1 MTTRKTA
8 RKPSFGSDSVF
19 VESPTIVSTD
29 QVETH
34 VRTPTI
40 NGNVG
45 TSDEKNEFAAKAE
58 AKAEA
63 KVGEGRKAKDL
74 NYLIISGG
82 TGANS
87 IASAFGNSPAF
98 VLPVSDDGG
107 SSSEILRCFGGPSIG
122 DIRSRLIRLIP
133 LVTDPSTKDELERLA
148 IYNLLAYRF
157 PSTSPEKEVRELWHE
172 IVEGRSEL
180 WDGIGEDKKECIRA
194 FLVHFQTLC
203 LKRAHKRFSFRNF
216 SLGNGFLTGARDLFG
231 SLPSAIFLFKSI
243 AGVNHG
249 VQVIPVINTNQTV
262 TIAAQLLDSTV
273 LVGQC
278 NISHPTSPV
287 TLHPSLPTPNS
298 NSPSGHNT
306 PTPTPLSSHTNA
318 QPKTSVPAN
327 IRNHFRRD
335 SRTFDTP
342 DTAFTSPR
350 TLHVEAFG
358 QINEG
363 EEGWSNSAE
372 PGARADES
380 GSNIGYRKGEEEK
393 PLESRIERVFY
404 INLYGQE
411 IYPEPNSDF
420 LDSLH
425 QRDILVYSCGSLW
438 TSIVPCLALRGL
450 ASHIAGSQN
459 LKAKVL
465 LLNSSNDRETPDYT
479 ASEYL
484 TTIFAMLKHYNRPGK
499 RSDPG
504 TMYNDLGRN
513 GTEERLKMSTI
524 ISHVICLEGSK
535 MVIDEYVIK
544 ASGIKVIHVPL
555 DIHQPEDGSES
566 ASASAP
572 LFTPES
578 VEWAMERVL
587 QDL

>member
-1 MTTRKTA
+1 MTHPQSQITTNHATRKS
-8 RKPSFGSDSVF
+8 SFGSVF
-19 VESPTIVSTD
+19 VESPTIVSAD
-29 QVETH
+29 QIRLH
-34 VRTPTI
+34 DPTTEI
-40 NGNVG
+40 LSNGDLKG
-45 TSDEKNEFAAKAE
+45 KS
-58 AKAEA
+58 
-63 KVGEGRKAKDL
+63 KAKDL
-74 NYLIISGG
+74 SYLIISGG

-133 LVTDPSTKDELERLA
+133 LVDNPTSKDDIERLA

-157 PSTSPEKEVRELWHE
+157 PSSSSEKVVRELWHE
-172 IVEGRSEL
+172 IVEGRSDL

-243 AGVNHG
+243 AGVNSG

-262 TIAAQLLDSTV
+262 TIAAQLLNSTV

-278 NISHPTSPV
+278 NISHPTTPITQGSSTSTMSTSNVPSAAITPIPAKANIPV
-287 TLHPSLPTPNS
+287 
-298 NSPSGHNT
+298 
-306 PTPTPLSSHTNA
+306 
-318 QPKTSVPAN
+318 N

-342 DTAFTSPR
+342 ETAFTSPR
-350 TLHVEAFG
+350 NTYIETFG

-363 EEGWSNSAE
+363 SEGWSKSN
-372 PGARADES
+372 PINNNNES
-380 GSNIGYRKGEEEK
+380 GGNLGYRKGEEET
-393 PLESRIERVFY
+393 PLESKIERVFY

-411 IYPEPNSDF
+411 IYPEPNSEF
-420 LDSLH
+420 IESLN

-438 TSIVPCLALRGL
+438 TSIIPCLSLRNL
-450 ASHIAGSQN
+450 SNHISSSKS

-465 LLNSSNDRETPDYT
+465 LLNSSNDRETPNYN

-484 TTIFAMLKHYNRPGK
+484 ITIFKMLNHFNQSQLINLNQQYNQSNFNNNEIK
-499 RSDPG
+499 IS
-504 TMYNDLGRN
+504 NL
-513 GTEERLKMSTI
+513 
-524 ISHVICLEGSK
+524 ISHIVYLEGSK
-535 MVIDEYVIK
+535 IQIDKEII
-544 ASGIKVIHVPL
+544 SNFGIKLIQVSRDVHKFNFDQGQI
-555 DIHQPEDGSES
+555 
-566 ASASAP
+566 P

-578 VEWAMERVL
+578 VEWAMEKVL
-587 QDL
+587 EDP

>member
-1 MTTRKTA
+1 MSFLQGRKN
-8 RKPSFGSDSVF
+8 SFGSVF
-19 VESPTIVSTD
+19 VESPIIESSENKHTD
-29 QVETH
+29 HLPV
-34 VRTPTI
+34 PI
-40 NGNVG
+40 P
-45 TSDEKNEFAAKAE
+45 AAVADGKGKGKATE
-58 AKAEA
+58 
-63 KVGEGRKAKDL
+63 L
-74 NYLIISGG
+74 SYLIISGG

-87 IASAFGNSPAF
+87 IASAFGNSPSF

-133 LVTDPSTKDELERLA
+133 LTPNPTAKDDVERLA

-157 PSTSPEKEVRELWHE
+157 PSDAPEKDVRELWHE

-262 TIAAQLLDSTV
+262 TIAAQLANSTV

-287 TLHPSLPTPNS
+287 PPVSTSSPGAIAPTPS
-298 NSPSGHNT
+298 SSSSTKPILSG
-306 PTPTPLSSHTNA
+306 PLRH
-318 QPKTSVPAN
+318 
-327 IRNHFRRD
+327 HFRRD

-342 DTAFTSPR
+342 DTSLPTSRR
-350 TLHVEAFG
+350 TSFDFPQHQIQG
-358 QINEG
+358 QIKEG
-363 EEGWSNSAE
+363 EVGWSDQKAVGGNL
-372 PGARADES
+372 
-380 GSNIGYRKGEEEK
+380 GYRKGEEEA
-393 PLESRIERVFY
+393 PLEARIERVFY

-411 IYPEPNSDF
+411 IYPEPNLDF
-420 LDSLH
+420 IDSLN

-438 TSIVPCLALRGL
+438 TSIIPCLALKGL
-450 ASHIAGSQN
+450 ASVIAGSKS

-465 LLNSSNDRETPDYT
+465 LLNSSNDRETPEYT
-479 ASEYL
+479 ASQYL
-484 TTIFAMLKHYNRPGK
+484 
-499 RSDPG
+499 
-504 TMYNDLGRN
+504 
-513 GTEERLKMSTI
+513 STI
-524 ISHVICLEGSK
+524 LDMLRHYDKPKRNKAIQGVPASSDSSWNVKPSDLISHVIHLEGGK
-535 MVIDEYVIK
+535 VGIDMNVIETLGVELIR
-544 ASGIKVIHVPL
+544 VPS
-555 DIHQPEDGSES
+555 DVHGYKHDQI
-566 ASASAP
+566 P
-572 LFTPES
+572 LFSPET
-578 VEWAMERVL
+578 VEWAMEKVL
-587 QDL
+587 EN

>member
-1 MTTRKTA
+1 MANPIPTPSPGPFITRQNSA
-8 RKPSFGSDSVF
+8 GSVF
-19 VESPTIVSTD
+19 VDSPIITSPPSRFDNLPNINVSPNPD
-29 QVETH
+29 PDPDPVSNSNSNSQPKH
-34 VRTPTI
+34 
-40 NGNVG
+40 
-45 TSDEKNEFAAKAE
+45 TSNKS
-58 AKAEA
+58 
-63 KVGEGRKAKDL
+63 
-74 NYLIISGG
+74 YLIISGG

-87 IASAFGNSPAF
+87 IASAFGHSPSF

-133 LVTDPSTKDELERLA
+133 LVTNPDQTNKEENERLA

-157 PSTSPEKEVRELWHE
+157 PSEATEKSVRELWHE
-172 IVEGRSEL
+172 IVEGRSDL

-262 TIAAQLLDSTV
+262 TIAAQLANSKT

-278 NISHPTSPV
+278 TISHPTIPL
-287 TLHPSLPTPNS
+287 TPLPT
-298 NSPSGHNT
+298 SP
-306 PTPTPLSSHTNA
+306 PTAHSHKSASPLPVKLRH
-318 QPKTSVPAN
+318 
-327 IRNHFRRD
+327 HFRRD

-342 DTAFTSPR
+342 DASLPTSR
-350 TLHVEAFG
+350 RASFDSIG

-363 EEGWSNSAE
+363 EEGWSNSNSN
-372 PGARADES
+372 S
-380 GSNIGYRKGEEEK
+380 GGGGGGGGGGNLSYRKGEEES
-393 PLESRIERVFY
+393 PLEARIERVFY

-411 IYPEPNSDF
+411 IYPEPNPEFTESIN
-420 LDSLH
+420 
-425 QRDILVYSCGSLW
+425 QRDLLVYSCGSLW
-438 TSIVPCLALRGL
+438 TSIIPCLALKGL
-450 ASHIAGSQN
+450 ASSIACSQT

-479 ASEYL
+479 ASEYVF
-484 TTIFAMLKHYNRPGK
+484 TILSMLKHYDQPK
-499 RSDPG
+499 RTTKNKDNNHNHNQNQNQLIHHPPVPIWKSSD
-504 TMYNDLGRN
+504 L
-513 GTEERLKMSTI
+513 
-524 ISHVICLEGSK
+524 ISHVVYLRNGK
-535 MVIDEYVIK
+535 VDIDRDIII
-544 ASGIKVIHVPL
+544 AAGIKLIEVPSEIHKSNP
-555 DIHQPEDGSES
+555 DGT
-566 ASASAP
+566 P

-578 VEWAMERVL
+578 VEWAMERVMDNL
-587 QDL
+587 